1 MDEAALHK
9 RSLRVVYAS
18 RWERYEP
25 PAPGQD
31 RSAGPVVGR
40 DVVEVAAGRAERRN
54 PDLKVDTEVLADDPV
69 HALLQESR
77 TSWAL
82 VTGSRGRGEIA
93 NLLLGSVSLS
103 VAARALCPVVIV
115 RGDEP
120 GLHGTHD
127 RILLGV
133 ADTPGG
139 PEAVRFALR
148 EATTRDCE
156 LHAVRAWRCPAP
168 EAVDHPSLPDGTCVY
183 HRARADT
190 VLDEALTGP
199 LRDHP
204 PVRLHR
210 ALVEGPAHKILVE
223 RTAAADLVV
232 VGARRHEHR
241 LGLQLGHVA
250 HALLPTRSA
259 PSRSYRRSSGASEHD
274 VRRPHG
280 ASSGQRCSTATCS
293 GEVQAVGGVLPRSA
307 WSVIA
312 VAERLARAVK
322 AR

>member
-1 MDEAALHK
+1 MTSWKSPPGAP
-9 RSLRVVYAS
+9 SGGTPTS
-18 RWERYEP
+18 RWIPRCSP
-25 PAPGQD
+25 TT
-31 RSAGPVVGR
+31 RCTR
-40 DVVEVAAGRAERRN
+40 CF
-54 PDLKVDTEVLADDPV
+54 
-69 HALLQESR
+69 QESR

-93 NLLLGSVSLS
+93 SLLLGSVSLS

-183 HRARADT
+183 HQARADT

-210 ALVEGPAHKILVE
+210 ALVEGSAHKILVE

-232 VGARRHEHR
+232 VGAQRHEHH

-250 HALLPTRSA
+250 HALLHHALCP
-259 PSRSYRRSSGASEHD
+259 
-274 VRRPHG
+274 V
-280 ASSGQRCSTATCS
+280 
-293 GEVQAVGGVLPRSA
+293 AVVPKVEGS
-307 WSVIA
+307 I
-312 VAERLARAVK
+312 RA
-322 AR
+322 